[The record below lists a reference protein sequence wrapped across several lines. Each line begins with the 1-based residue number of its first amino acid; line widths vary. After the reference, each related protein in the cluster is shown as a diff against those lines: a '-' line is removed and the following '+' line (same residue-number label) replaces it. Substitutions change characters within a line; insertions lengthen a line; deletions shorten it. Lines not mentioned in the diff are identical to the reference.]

1 MGLSE
6 VASVCAWE
14 VCDVSGLCGCV
25 GVVGG
30 GGAGGG
36 AGGFMLGWVLWGGWG
51 LCRLGWLWVEEVG
64 DRSLVRVKS
73 MVSGDDV

>member
-30 GGAGGG
+30 GG
-36 AGGFMLGWVLWGGWG
+36 FMLGWVLWVGWG
-51 LCRLGWLWVEEVG
+51 LYRLGWLWVEEVG